1 MTGRSRRSAG
11 RRGVVA
17 IEYGLLLPAFL
28 LLVFGAM
35 DTGRLLWTQTTL
47 DRAVQAA
54 ARCGSVN
61 TTACGSAVAIQT
73 YAATQAWGLT
83 VAPSAFSV
91 SAAACGIKVSASF
104 PFEFTTPWITTLT
117 STLQATACSPAGP

>member
-1 MTGRSRRSAG
+1 MTHHLGQ
-11 RRGVVA
+11 RGVVA

-35 DTGRLLWTQTTL
+35 DTGRVLWTQTTL

-61 TTACGSAVAIQT
+61 TTTCGSAVAIQN
-73 YAATQAWGLT
+73 YAVTQAWGLT
-83 VAPSAFSV
+83 ADPSVFSV
-91 SAAACGIKVSASF
+91 SAAACGVQVSASF
-104 PFEFTTPWITTLT
+104 PFEFTTPWITAPD
-117 STLQATACSPAGP
+117 STLQATACSPTGP